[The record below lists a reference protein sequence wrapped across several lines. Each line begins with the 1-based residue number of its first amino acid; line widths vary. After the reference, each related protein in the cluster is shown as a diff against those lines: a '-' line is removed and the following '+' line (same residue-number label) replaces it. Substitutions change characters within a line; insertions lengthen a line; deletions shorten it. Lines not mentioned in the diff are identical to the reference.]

1 VLRVSPKLDGEGRS
15 GFRTPGFRIS
25 GNPEVYAPQRFQSIL
40 KINAL
45 SAFCALASTL
55 QKESAAATARPLQ
68 SKETTMLE
76 FLFWSL

>member
-1 VLRVSPKLDGEGRS
+1 
-15 GFRTPGFRIS
+15 
-25 GNPEVYAPQRFQSIL
+25 VYRRFKIIL
-40 KINAL
+40 KISAL
-45 SAFCALASTL
+45 PLFCALASTL